1 MSVNDV
7 LEELAEENT
16 RLTNELLVAKQCL
29 TVLCRFKSF
38 VEILFN
44 SVKHNFNEN
53 DSLKYNDLCLE
64 VEEVVNRRLRTGTD
78 DNNVND
84 NNVDHSFNNEFMIK
98 KRLKIF
104 KDNKSSKT
112 DRKRS
117 DLSSDQ
123 IVFGCDI
130 CHKKFNLRSSLERHL
145 RYEHNI
151 NDKTDGEDESRDQS
165 GDHPTSNGQS
175 HRTKTI
181 DKPFECSVCNLT
193 FSFVSNAKRH
203 LRNMHQ
209 ISHNLNDFIIN
220 GQKADDPS
228 VGQSEDSKSLECH
241 VCHKVFNCKSN
252 VNRHLRE
259 YHKLTKVALNQEV
272 NGSASESD
280 SETEDRD
287 VRRDFRSFECHICQK
302 EFFCMSNV
310 NRHLRLI
317 HGVVTNNKRRKT
329 EVEWT
334 PVQCS
339 DGSFVCDVT
348 DCGKQ
353 FRSVEKLRYH
363 KITIH
368 CIRRRFACDWPG
380 CHYSVGWECMLNK
393 HKMVHS
399 SDYSFVCSRAE
410 CGKRFKAN
418 KYLKQH
424 MQVHNPLR
432 VVSAERKFRCA
443 TDGCD
448 KAFTSK
454 GNLR

>member
-1 MSVNDV
+1 M
-7 LEELAEENT
+7 
-16 RLTNELLVAKQCL
+16 
-29 TVLCRFKSF
+29 
-38 VEILFN
+38 
-44 SVKHNFNEN
+44 NFNAK
-53 DSLKYNDLCLE
+53 DSQKYNDLCLE
-64 VEEVVNRRLRTGTD
+64 VKEVVNRRLRTETD
-78 DNNVND
+78 DNNDKD
-84 NNVDHSFNNEFMIK
+84 NNVGFSSDNELMAK
-98 KRLKIF
+98 KSLKIF

-117 DLSSDQ
+117 HLSSDQ
-123 IVFGCDI
+123 IVFGCVV
-130 CHKKFNLRSSLERHL
+130 CHKEFNLTSSLKRHL

-165 GDHPTSNGQS
+165 QDHPKPNGQALQN
-175 HRTKTI
+175 KLI

-193 FSFVSNAKRH
+193 FSFVSNVKRH
-203 LRNMHQ
+203 LRNMHK
-209 ISHNLNDFIIN
+209 ITDNLNDFIIN
-220 GQKADDPS
+220 GQKADDLS

-259 YHKLTKVALNQEV
+259 YHKLTKVVLNREV
-272 NGSASESD
+272 SGSASESD
-280 SETEDRD
+280 SESEDRD
-287 VRRDFRSFECHICQK
+287 VRRDSRSFECHICQK

-317 HGVVTNNKRRKT
+317 HGVVTNKKRGKF
-329 EVEWT
+329 EEEWT
-334 PVQCS
+334 PVQGS

-348 DCGKQ
+348 DGGKQ
-353 FRSVEKLRYH
+353 FMSAQKLRYH

-393 HKMVHS
+393 HKMVHN

-418 KYLKQH
+418 KYLTQH
-424 MQVHNPLR
+424 MKVHNPLR
-432 VVSAERKFRCA
+432 VVSAERK
-443 TDGCD
+443 
-448 KAFTSK
+448 
-454 GNLR
+454 